1 MKVTCNLCDKEVE
14 TKEEDLYMTVK
25 WCFDEILKLNDVEVD
40 KDLSR
45 VISVCSDCWFNKL
58 KNKISADNYYWMYDK
73 EV

>member
-14 TKEEDLYMTVK
+14 TKEDDLYMTVK

-45 VISVCSDCWFNKL
+45 VISICSNCWSNKQTTITGCTIRKSSL
-58 KNKISADNYYWMYDK
+58 RKK
-73 EV
+73 